1 MTSWNVGMAKV
12 DITPR
17 LGVPLMGN
25 FRDDY
30 AARGV
35 HDPLYA
41 HAIVLENNAGRRVA
55 LLSIDACELDRKN
68 IALVRRCA
76 SQQTKLPEESI
87 LVAAIHT
94 HSGPA
99 TMGLGSLPIADDADI
114 EAFLT
119 KAAIAVSL
127 AIADLKP
134 STLAIGYSK
143 EDRLSFN
150 RRLACKDGKTHM
162 NWEGLDPAFVTKP
175 LGPIDPQVISLCVD
189 RKDQR
194 RGALVNFGL
203 HPAILAG
210 DNWLYSADYP
220 GYLSEALSKVMGDD
234 FMTVFFNGCCGNVN
248 HIDYSD
254 PLQGRGYKMAERCGY
269 MLATAVQQAMK
280 TPVAVCGDELAIS
293 HEKVRL
299 KRLKI
304 SEKDRQW
311 SQNVIEKAKTQPTQ
325 GQVDGLPDEYYA
337 KTWLHMYDVQNQDDF
352 AEVMTIR
359 IGDLAIV
366 GLPGEIFCELG
377 LEIKKSSP
385 AKHTIVIG
393 LANDSIGYL
402 PNRIAFEQGGYEPS
416 VGSTMYEPGA
426 GEQLIASALSQLKT
440 LFPK

>member
-1 MTSWNVGMAKV
+1 MTSWKVGMAKV

-41 HAIVLENNAGRRVA
+41 HAMVLENNTGRRVA
-55 LLSIDACELDRKN
+55 LLSIDACELDRNN
-68 IALVRRCA
+68 IAWVKKCVL
-76 SQQTKLPEESI
+76 QQTKLPEESI

-99 TMGLGSLPIADDADI
+99 TSNLGSLPKADDADI
-114 EAFLT
+114 QTFLT
-119 KAAIAVSL
+119 KAAKAVSL

-134 STLAIGYSK
+134 ATLAIGYSQ

-162 NWEGLDPAFVTKP
+162 NWESLDPAFVVKP
-175 LGPIDPQVISLCVD
+175 LGPIDPQVIALSVD
-189 RKDQR
+189 RDNQR
-194 RGALVNFGL
+194 QGVLVNFGL

-220 GYLSEALSKVMGDD
+220 GYLAEALAKVMGDD

-254 PLQGRGYKMAERCGY
+254 PLQGRGFKMAECCGY
-269 MLATAVQQAMK
+269 VLAAAVQQAMR
-280 TPVAVCGDELAIS
+280 TPVEIHGDVLEIS
-293 HEKVRL
+293 HEKVSL

-311 SQNVIEKAKTQPTQ
+311 SEDVLEKAKNNPTQ
-325 GQVDGLPDEYYA
+325 GQVDGLPDEFYA
-337 KTWLHMYDVQNQDDF
+337 KTWLKMYEVQNKDD
-352 AEVMTIR
+352 EVDVMVIR
-359 IGDLAIV
+359 LGDLAIV

-377 LEIKKSSP
+377 MEIKKSSP
-385 AKHTIVIG
+385 AKHTMVIE
-393 LANDSIGYL
+393 LANDSIGYM

-416 VGSTMYEPGA
+416 VGSTLYEPGA
-426 GEQLIASALSQLKT
+426 GEQLIASAMTQLKT
-440 LFPK
+440 LFKK